1 MQTLSEEELLLK
13 ICMKDTLNSKGSITI
28 AAAIILSCIILF
40 NIVLYDFV
48 KMKSTISCIP
58 HRISLACNS
67 VLASYDSLL
76 ADKYGIYGYN
86 TASGSSVHKDFLFY
100 YGDVECDVKL
110 KDEFTKPEIIKE
122 QICDIMKIKT
132 PTNVIESV
140 LQAFDIISESDKSCD
155 EHSVC
160 GKAAQKLS
168 ELQIVHDKLRLK
180 VEGYFSG
187 DSMCVNGFSQGVA
200 GEISESIINADEASF
215 DKIMSQVIML
225 HTHYKGYN
233 DEAVVLYNELKI
245 GVDEIYCILSEL
257 DTLKE
262 ESTEPDNVASIK
274 EQAQTLLNTAAYNK
288 LAHNSAVFEERINIL
303 EEIREKKTPNIN
315 QIKSVVSKGK
325 IYTDISINTLYIGD
339 SKGFSDKR
347 NNLTDEIKSKV
358 QNNLFYDDLYE
369 IPSMDYAMLPS
380 VKAST
385 LSENCYQIINPETDG
400 FMDNFGS
407 FDGMFSFWNEI
418 SFDTLIK
425 DATDTILIDDYIIN
439 YMTTRLSG
447 VSDKKLNNEIEYII
461 GGSPSCDE
469 NNDIVEQKI
478 VALRFILNFMNIM
491 RDKEKIAIAEAMAA
505 AIAAIV
511 SRGAGVSLYKYII
524 ISAWALIDSYIDV
537 ENLLKGES
545 VPLLEIGD
553 VDKINEMQDYDFY
566 LRLLLLMTDKNTKLL
581 RVCDMIEINMKEI
594 TGENYRLSGVYNTVS
609 AKVFTEFDFI
619 SQEMLGIK
627 GKFKRE
633 DYCEISY

>member
-110 KDEFTKPEIIKE
+110 KDDFTKPEIIKE

-140 LQAFDIISESDKSCD
+140 LQAFDIISESDQSCD

-245 GVDEIYCILSEL
+245 GVDEIYSILSEL

-325 IYTDISINTLYIGD
+325 IYTDIRINTLYIGD

-478 VALRFILNFMNIM
+478 VALRFILNFTNIM